1 MERRSPFHKRI
12 RTELTMT
19 NIFIIIFGIIFLCGL
34 LFYEKKKNTT
44 SLLIAKSVLSFLFVM
59 TALLQPRPVPA
70 YYHYLLVGLIFC
82 LIGDV
87 CLALPQDKA
96 FRIGLIAFLIGHIF
110 YIFSF
115 SSLIQIDQWFS
126 GLSFYLFGISAL
138 IFLWLRPHLKSML
151 IPVLLYIVVITLM
164 LSGAWAVFLKS
175 PFHVLGRTILL
186 SGSLCFYVSDIFVAR
201 DKFIKEEFLNRLL
214 GLPLYYAG
222 QFMLA
227 FSIGLL

>member
-1 MERRSPFHKRI
+1 MAK
-12 RTELTMT
+12 
-19 NIFIIIFGIIFLCGL
+19 FIL
-34 LFYEKKKNTT
+34 
-44 SLLIAKSVLSFLFVM
+44 SLLFVM

-87 CLALPQDKA
+87 CLALPQEKA
-96 FRIGLIAFLIGHIF
+96 FRTGLVAFLIGHVF

-115 SSLIQIDQWFS
+115 SSLVQISHW
-126 GLSFYLFGISAL
+126 ISIGPF
-138 IFLWLRPHLKSML
+138 IFLGMSAFIFFWLRPHLKSML
-151 IPVLLYIVVITLM
+151 IPVLLYIVVITVM
-164 LSGAWAVFLKS
+164 GVGAWAVSWKS
-175 PFHVLGRTILL
+175 SFRISGRVLILA
-186 SGSLCFYVSDIFVAR
+186 GSLCFYFSDVFVAR
-201 DKFIKEEFLNRLL
+201 DKFIKEEYLNRLL

>member
-1 MERRSPFHKRI
+1 
-12 RTELTMT
+12 MT
-19 NIFIIIFGIIFLCGL
+19 NTFIIIFGIILLYGL
-34 LFYEKKKNTT
+34 LFYEKRKNGVP
-44 SLLIAKSVLSFLFVM
+44 LFMAKSILSLLFVM

-87 CLALPQDKA
+87 CLALPQEKA
-96 FRIGLIAFLIGHIF
+96 FRTGLVAFLIGHVF

-115 SSLIQIDQWFS
+115 SSLVQISHW
-126 GLSFYLFGISAL
+126 ISIGPF
-138 IFLWLRPHLKSML
+138 IFLGMSAFIFFWLRPHLKSML
-151 IPVLLYIVVITLM
+151 IPVLLYIVVITVM
-164 LSGAWAVFLKS
+164 GVGAWAVSWKS
-175 PFHVLGRTILL
+175 SFRISGRVLILA
-186 SGSLCFYVSDIFVAR
+186 GSLCFYFSDVFVAR
-201 DKFIKEEFLNRLL
+201 DKFIKEEYLNRLL